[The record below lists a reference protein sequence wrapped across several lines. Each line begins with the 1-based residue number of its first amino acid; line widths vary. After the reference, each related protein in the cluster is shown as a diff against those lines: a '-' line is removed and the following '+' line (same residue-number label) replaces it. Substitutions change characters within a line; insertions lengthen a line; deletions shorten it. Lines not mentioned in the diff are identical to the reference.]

1 MGWQMRLNYFCPL
14 VAGKGAEFIWR
25 SGSQYKKFRRL
36 QCKTAENF
44 RHVTARRRKQN
55 LVRQIKKFS
64 ALLVVASNAL
74 IRRVT
79 KLRPFGNIASY
90 VILIILIIM
99 LHHYICSGLWKMSG
113 VGSIIRSCT
122 ALPCSYKGL
131 AVPASLPTSG
141 SLQKSSN

>member
-44 RHVTARRRKQN
+44 RHVTARCRKQN
-55 LVRQIKKFS
+55 LV
-64 ALLVVASNAL
+64 VVASNAL

-99 LHHYICSGLWKMSG
+99 LHPYICSGLWKMSG
-113 VGSIIRSCT
+113 VGGIIRSCT

-131 AVPASLPTSG
+131 ALPASLPTSG